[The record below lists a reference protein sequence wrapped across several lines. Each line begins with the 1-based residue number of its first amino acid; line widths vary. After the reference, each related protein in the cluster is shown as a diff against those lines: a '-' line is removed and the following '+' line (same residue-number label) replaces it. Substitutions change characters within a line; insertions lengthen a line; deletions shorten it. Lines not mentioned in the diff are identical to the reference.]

1 VTHEDIAVQST
12 SKPERT
18 DDFLRHAQTRLDGAG
33 FSWTDGAEGFRAV
46 ATRSSLQLTKFGFWE
61 TFFVFREFE
70 RLDRGSMQAFVRDA
84 VQYAFANRSVKLPR
98 GLFAGVATFGVALAE
113 TADDEAIRAVRS
125 ETPPKHWAANEI
137 PVVYDRGARRIHYF
151 EKTPVWGAAYFKGF
165 RRQIEELLAP

>member
-1 VTHEDIAVQST
+1 VTHEDIAVEST

-18 DDFLRHAQTRLDGAG
+18 DDFLKHAQTRLDGAG

-98 GLFAGVATFGVALAE
+98 GCGRRHVRRRAGRDGRRRSAPRCSLGDPAEALG
-113 TADDEAIRAVRS
+113 S
-125 ETPPKHWAANEI
+125 E
-137 PVVYDRGARRIHYF
+137 
-151 EKTPVWGAAYFKGF
+151 
-165 RRQIEELLAP
+165 